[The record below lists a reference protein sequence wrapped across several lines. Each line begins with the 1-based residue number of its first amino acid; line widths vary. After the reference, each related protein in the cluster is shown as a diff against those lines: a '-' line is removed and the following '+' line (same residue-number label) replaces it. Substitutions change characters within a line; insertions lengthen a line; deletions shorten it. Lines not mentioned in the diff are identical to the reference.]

1 MERDEM
7 SEYFSGYTC
16 PADYEEAGLIPIEPM
31 TAKEIMDKDR
41 EEVMTSP
48 KFIFE
53 QKLDGI
59 RGLIYFMPE
68 TDSLPS
74 HCRVFSRRVSK
85 KTKYYSEKSDSIP
98 HVRDICI
105 PELEGT
111 VLDCEMTIPHQGF
124 KEVSSILNCL
134 PTEAISRQIIVGKV
148 VCNVFDCIYY
158 KGEDISHKTLSE
170 RKVYLMEVMRVL
182 KENGITCIREV
193 PYSDST
199 MTVSMS
205 AVKYLK
211 LLTNV
216 KGKPNF
222 SKLEFA
228 LEMQTNYCDARFI
241 TPMEKEVYFEY
252 IVACGGEGIMLKD
265 IDSIYEQKRTRA
277 YQKVKKRVY
286 RDVVITGYT
295 EPTREYNGK
304 LPKDYW
310 EFWESADGNKV
321 SVSKTQSAK
330 GMIAQGYTPVTKNYF
345 YDLIGGIEF
354 GVVEDKYFPVSKAR
368 TSKKFVKRNVKRE
381 IDKSIPP
388 LIVVGECEGID
399 DEMRLEISKNREE
412 YLMKVFEV
420 EGNEIF
426 EDTGKI
432 RHPRFYRWREDKE
445 PIQCLWKD
453 HMNM

>member
-1 MERDEM
+1 M
-7 SEYFSGYTC
+7 SEYFSDYTC

-68 TDSLPS
+68 TDSLPN

-85 KTKYYSEKSDSIP
+85 KTNYYSEKSDSIP

-111 VLDCEMTIPHQGF
+111 ILDCEMTIPHQGF

-134 PTEAISRQIIVGKV
+134 PTEAVTRQRSVGKV

-158 KGEDISHKTLSE
+158 KGVDISRKTLSE
-170 RKVYLMEVMRVL
+170 RKVFLMEVMHVL
-182 KENGITCIREV
+182 QENGITCIREV
-193 PYSDST
+193 PYSDRY
-199 MTVSMS
+199 MTITMS
-205 AVKYLK
+205 ALKYFK
-211 LLTNV
+211 LWIAIKNRENMSILYRALLYAKYSYCLFTV
-216 KGKPNF
+216 HMGK
-222 SKLEFA
+222 EA
-228 LEMQTNYCDARFI
+228 
-241 TPMEKEVYFEY
+241 YFEY

-304 LPKDYW
+304 LPNDYW
-310 EFWESADGNKV
+310 EFWESADGSKV

-354 GVVEDKYFPVSKAR
+354 GVVEDLYFPVSKEK
-368 TSKKFVKRNVKRE
+368 TSKKFVKRNVKGE
-381 IDKSIPP
+381 IDKNLPP
-388 LIVVGECEGID
+388 FIVVGECEGID
-399 DEMRLEISKNREE
+399 DEMRLEISKNRGK
-412 YLMKVFEV
+412 YLLKVFEV

>member
-1 MERDEM
+1 MARDEM

-85 KTKYYSEKSDSIP
+85 KTNYYSEKSDSIP

-111 VLDCEMTIPHQGF
+111 ILDCEMTIPHQGF

-134 PTEAISRQIIVGKV
+134 PTEAVTRQESTGKV

-158 KGEDISHKTLSE
+158 KGEDISRKTLSE
-170 RKVYLMEVMRVL
+170 RKVYLMAVMRVL
-182 KENGITCIREV
+182 KKNGVTCIKEV
-193 PYSDST
+193 PYSNSI
-199 MTVSMS
+199 MTISMS
-205 AVKYLK
+205 AVKYFK

-228 LEMQTNYCDARFI
+228 LEMKTNYCDARFV
-241 TPMEKEVYFEY
+241 TSMGKEAYFEY

-354 GVVEDKYFPVSKAR
+354 GVVEDPYFSVSKEK
-368 TSKKFVKRNVKRE
+368 TSKKFVKRNTKGE

-412 YLMKVFEV
+412 YLLKVFEV

>member
-1 MERDEM
+1 M

-85 KTKYYSEKSDSIP
+85 KTNYYSEKSDSIP

-111 VLDCEMTIPHQGF
+111 ILDCEMTIPHQGF

-134 PTEAISRQIIVGKV
+134 PTEAVTRQESAGKV

-182 KENGITCIREV
+182 KKNGITCIREV
-193 PYSDST
+193 PYSDSI
-199 MTVSMS
+199 MTISMS
-205 AVKYLK
+205 AVKYFK

-222 SKLEFA
+222 SELEFA
-228 LEMQTNYCDARFI
+228 LEMKTDYCDARFV

-330 GMIAQGYTPVTKNYF
+330 GMIARGYTPVTKNYF

-354 GVVEDKYFPVSKAR
+354 GVVEDQYFSVSKEK
-368 TSKKFVKRNVKRE
+368 TNKKFVKRNVKGE
-381 IDKSIPP
+381 IDKSLPP

>member
-1 MERDEM
+1 
-7 SEYFSGYTC
+7 
-16 PADYEEAGLIPIEPM
+16 
-31 TAKEIMDKDR
+31 
-41 EEVMTSP
+41 
-48 KFIFE
+48 
-53 QKLDGI
+53 
-59 RGLIYFMPE
+59 
-68 TDSLPS
+68 
-74 HCRVFSRRVSK
+74 
-85 KTKYYSEKSDSIP
+85 
-98 HVRDICI
+98 
-105 PELEGT
+105 
-111 VLDCEMTIPHQGF
+111 
-124 KEVSSILNCL
+124 
-134 PTEAISRQIIVGKV
+134 
-148 VCNVFDCIYY
+148 
-158 KGEDISHKTLSE
+158 
-170 RKVYLMEVMRVL
+170 
-182 KENGITCIREV
+182 
-193 PYSDST
+193 
-199 MTVSMS
+199 
-205 AVKYLK
+205 
-211 LLTNV
+211 
-216 KGKPNF
+216 
-222 SKLEFA
+222 
-228 LEMQTNYCDARFI
+228 
-241 TPMEKEVYFEY
+241 
-252 IVACGGEGIMLKD
+252 MLKD

-286 RDVVITGYT
+286 RDVVITGYI

-354 GVVEDKYFPVSKAR
+354 GVVEDQYFHVSKEK
-368 TSKKFVKRNVKRE
+368 TNKKFVKRNTKGE
-381 IDKSIPP
+381 IDKSLPP

>member
-1 MERDEM
+1 M

-16 PADYEEAGLIPIEPM
+16 HADYEEAGLIPIEPM

-85 KTKYYSEKSDSIP
+85 KTNYYSEKSDSIP

-134 PTEAISRQIIVGKV
+134 PTEAVTRQESTGKV

-170 RKVYLMEVMRVL
+170 RKVYLTEVMRVL
-182 KENGITCIREV
+182 KKNGVTCIKEV
-193 PYSDST
+193 PYSNSI
-199 MTVSMS
+199 MTISMS
-205 AVKYLK
+205 AVKYFK

-228 LEMQTNYCDARFI
+228 LEMQTNYCDARFV
-241 TPMEKEVYFEY
+241 TPMKKEVYFEY

-304 LPKDYW
+304 LPNDYW

-330 GMIAQGYTPVTKNYF
+330 GMLAQGYTPVTKNYF
-345 YDLIGGIEF
+345 YDHIGGIEF
-354 GVVEDKYFPVSKAR
+354 GVIEDSYFPVSKEK
-368 TSKKFVKRNVKRE
+368 TNKKFVKRNVKGE
-381 IDKSIPP
+381 IDKSLPP